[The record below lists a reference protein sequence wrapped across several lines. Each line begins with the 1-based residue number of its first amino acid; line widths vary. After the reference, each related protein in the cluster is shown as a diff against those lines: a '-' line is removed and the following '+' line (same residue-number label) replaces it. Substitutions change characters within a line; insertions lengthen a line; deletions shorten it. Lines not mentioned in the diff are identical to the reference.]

1 MNLNG
6 GKSTAVRRLHDMLRY
21 FFYRITYAVIECN
34 ASRSH
39 YYTDV
44 MHGYVVHIRLIVGLA
59 DGFRE

>member
-1 MNLNG
+1 MVVNLQQF
-6 GKSTAVRRLHDMLRY
+6 AVYMICSGI